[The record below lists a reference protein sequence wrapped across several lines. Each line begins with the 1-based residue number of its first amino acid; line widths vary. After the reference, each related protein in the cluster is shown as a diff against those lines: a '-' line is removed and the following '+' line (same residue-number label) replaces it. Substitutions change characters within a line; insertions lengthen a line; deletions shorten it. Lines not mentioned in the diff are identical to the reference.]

1 MNPMTKKT
9 SKILGTN
16 DIIKLIKQD
25 QSLYNKGLEK
35 VGNAAL
41 LNVLKNR
48 FKITNFYGD
57 FDKIRAELAKR
68 PRKRRNDILL
78 YNAVVLLNERLGKI
92 QIAEG
97 LGCSVATINKILK
110 GE

>member
-1 MNPMTKKT
+1 MSQTTKKT

-25 QSLYNKGLEK
+25 QSLYGKGLEN

-48 FKITNFYGD
+48 FKINNFYGD
-57 FDKIRAELAKR
+57 FDKIREELGKR

-78 YNAVVLLNERLGKI
+78 YNAIVLLNERLGKV
-92 QIAEG
+92 QIAQEI
-97 LGCSVATINKILK
+97 GCSVATINKILK